1 MELPDSLLNLMSQ
14 LNIERD
20 DEHESEEDREGAE
33 DWYTQ
38 LARVEDQDF
47 YEPSFW
53 EDLADY
59 DLQSEWAL

>member
-1 MELPDSLLNLMSQ
+1 MSQ